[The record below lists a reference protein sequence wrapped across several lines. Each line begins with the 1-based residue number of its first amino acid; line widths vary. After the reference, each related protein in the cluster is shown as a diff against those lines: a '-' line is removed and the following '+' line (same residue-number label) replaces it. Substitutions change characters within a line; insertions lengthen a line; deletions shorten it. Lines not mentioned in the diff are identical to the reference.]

1 MRFDYLEAKTIDQA
15 ISLLGQYDGRAK
27 IIAGGTDLLLKIRNK
42 AIKPEYVIDIGSIP
56 GLDYIKYDD
65 KQGLAIGALT
75 TIRSLETS
83 RDLQRRYPVLCF
95 AASQLGSVAIRNMG
109 TIGGNLCNAAPS
121 AEMAPA
127 LIGLSA
133 RAMIVGPGGER
144 VVPLEDFFTGPG
156 ITVLGKGE
164 LLTEIQVPVPEPNA
178 KGVYFKHSSR
188 GSIDLAIVGVAVVAT
203 LDGTTCQDIKIL
215 LGAVGPTPIRAWKA
229 EKVLRGKKVD
239 DALIKQSAAAAAEET
254 CCISDVR
261 ASAEYRQEMAEV
273 FTRRVLKAMIA

>member
-15 ISLLGQYDGRAK
+15 ISFLGQYNGRAK

-83 RDLQRRYPVLCF
+83 RDLQRRYPVLSF

-156 ITVLGKGE
+156 TTVLGKGE
-164 LLTEIQVPVPEPNA
+164 LLTKIQVPVPEPNT
-178 KGVYFKHSSR
+178 KGIYLKHSSR

-215 LGAVGPTPIRAWKA
+215 LGAAAPTPIRAWKA

-239 DALIKQSAAAAAEET
+239 DALIKQSAAAAAEEA